1 MKVVILAGGLGTRI
15 SEETGM
21 AQSHVAL
28 VVDKTLASIT
38 DSLSRNEGVELR
50 NFGVF
55 EVRFRK
61 ARVGR
66 NPADPTKEFPIPPRA
81 SVKFKAGKLMKE
93 LVRKLPPEKT
103 PPAGTAPSS
112 Q

>member
-1 MKVVILAGGLGTRI
+1 MTKQDLVARI

-28 VVDKTLASIT
+28 VVEKTLEGIT
-38 DSLSRNEGVELR
+38 DSLSRNEGIELR

-66 NPADPTKEFPIPPRA
+66 NPADPTKEYPIPARA
-81 SVKFKAGKLMKE
+81 SVKFKPGKLMKE
-93 LVRKLPPEKT
+93 LVRKLPPEK
-103 PPAGTAPSS
+103 PPPVETSPPSE
-112 Q
+112 

>member
-1 MKVVILAGGLGTRI
+1 MTKQDLVTRV
-15 SEETGM
+15 SEQTGM
-21 AQSHVAL
+21 PQSHVAL
-28 VVDKTLASIT
+28 VVEKTIDGIIDA
-38 DSLSRNEGVELR
+38 LSRNEGIELR

-66 NPADPTKEFPIPPRA
+66 NPADPTKEYPIPARA

-93 LVRKLPPEKT
+93 LVRKLPPVET
-103 PPAGTAPSS
+103 PPPSK
-112 Q
+112 

>member
-1 MKVVILAGGLGTRI
+1 MTKQDLVTRI
-15 SEETGM
+15 TEETGM
-21 AQSHVAL
+21 PQSHVAL
-28 VVDKTLASIT
+28 VVEKTLEGIT
-38 DSLSRNEGVELR
+38 DSLSRNEGIELR

-66 NPADPTKEFPIPPRA
+66 NPADPTKEYPIPARA

-93 LVRKLPPEKT
+93 RVRKLSPTKT
-103 PPAGTAPSS
+103 ESAEAPPASE
-112 Q
+112 